1 MTKNLLRVFPF
12 FSTLFF
18 LSLSPLLYSSGLAT
32 SDLLLEDSLAWAEDL
47 PVPIGWQALI
57 SFDALFIFCV
67 LAWILYTYCCPQR
80 VWRVWQKLFVFF
92 STSNKE
98 EKPEVF
104 EPKSL
109 FLESRFR
116 TQQPKRKEDESKPF
130 RWMNVEEV
138 K

>member
-12 FSTLFF
+12 LSILFL

-32 SDLLLEDSLAWAEDL
+32 SDPLLEDSLAWADDSS
-47 PVPIGWQALI
+47 VSIGWQALI

-67 LAWILYTYCCPQR
+67 LVWILYTYCCPQR
-80 VWRVWQKLFVFF
+80 VWGVWQKLFVFF
-92 STSNKE
+92 SVSNRE

-104 EPKSL
+104 EPRSL
-109 FLESRFR
+109 FLESQFR
-116 TQQPKRKEDESKPF
+116 ALQPKRKGESKPF
-130 RWMNVEEV
+130 RWMNVEEA

>member
-1 MTKNLLRVFPF
+1 MTKKFLRVFPF

-32 SDLLLEDSLAWAEDL
+32 SDPLLEDSLAWTDDSSVSL
-47 PVPIGWQALI
+47 GWQALI
-57 SFDALFIFCV
+57 SFDALFICCV

-80 VWRVWQKLFVFF
+80 VWSVWQKLFVFF

-98 EKPEVF
+98 ESREKNKPK
-104 EPKSL
+104 PS
-109 FLESRFR
+109 FLEKHLK
-116 TQQPKRKEDESKPF
+116 TMQPKGKVESKPF
-130 RWMNVEEV
+130 RWMNVEEA